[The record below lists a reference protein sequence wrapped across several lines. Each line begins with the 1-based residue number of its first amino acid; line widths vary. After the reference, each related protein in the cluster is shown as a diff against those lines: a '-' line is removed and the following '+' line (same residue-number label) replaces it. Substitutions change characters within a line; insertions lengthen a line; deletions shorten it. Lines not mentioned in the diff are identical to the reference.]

1 MREPATRR
9 IRLRRAGWR
18 RRASEL
24 GPVPVRAGSVV
35 DIAVDARLFGR
46 VPLLTIDATVDI
58 VGVPEVEALEVAERT
73 GSGEL
78 QLVTGTTHAHASGP
92 GAELR
97 RGTVEAVLREATE
110 SLGPG
115 PR

>member
-92 GAELR
+92 GGELR